1 MVNLKEEI
9 FRISSKEEF
18 ERIAL
23 EVFRYQAKNIPI
35 YREYIERL
43 RINPDEINHFEKIP
57 FLPIQFFKSKEI
69 KPSGLEVQAIFVSSG
84 TTGNQT
90 SRHFVTDIELYIK
103 SFTSAFNHFY
113 GNPSEYCILA
123 LLPSYIERQ
132 GSSLVFM
139 VDRLIKQSQ
148 HPESGFFLNEF
159 DNLAEIL
166 NRLDSNGQKCLLI
179 GVSFALADFT
189 ERHTFKLKNSIVMET
204 GGMKGRRK
212 EMIREELHHQ
222 LCSAFGVKEIHSEY
236 GMTELLS
243 QAYSDGKGIFK
254 CPNWMKV
261 VVRDPYDPF
270 TTLSHQ
276 KAGAISI
283 IDLANIY
290 SCSFIQTEDLGKT
303 YDDGSFEILG
313 RMNEAQLRG
322 CNLLVY

>member
-9 FRISSKEEF
+9 FQISSKEEF

-23 EVFRYQAKNIPI
+23 EVFRYQAQNIPI
-35 YREYIERL
+35 YKEYIERL
-43 RINPDEINHFEKIP
+43 RINPDEISYFEKIP
-57 FLPIQFFKSKEI
+57 FLPIQFFKSREI
-69 KPSGLEVQAIFVSSG
+69 KPSGVETQAIFVSSG

-90 SRHFVTDIELYIK
+90 SKHFVTDIELYIK
-103 SFTSAFNHFY
+103 SFTLAFSHFY
-113 GNPSEYCILA
+113 GNPTDYCILA

-139 VDRLIKQSQ
+139 VDRLIKQSK
-148 HPESGFFLNEF
+148 HPGSGFFLNEF

-166 NRLDSNGQKCLLI
+166 NHLDSNGQKCLLI
-179 GVSFALADFT
+179 GVSFALVDFT
-189 ERHTFKLKNSIVMET
+189 ESHTFKLKNSIVMET

-222 LCSAFGVKEIHSEY
+222 LCSAFGLKEIHSEY

-243 QAYSDGKGIFK
+243 QAYSEGKGIFK

-261 VVRDPYDPF
+261 VIRDPYDPF

-276 KAGAISI
+276 KAGAVNI

-303 YDDGSFEILG
+303 YGDGAFEILG

>member
-1 MVNLKEEI
+1 MNNL
-9 FRISSKEEF
+9 ISSIFSINSDEQF

-23 EVFRYQAKNIPI
+23 EIFRFQAENIPT
-35 YREYIERL
+35 YKEYINRL
-43 RINPDEINHFEKIP
+43 GVKVDEVKSIDKIP
-57 FLPIQFFKSKEI
+57 FLPIQFFKTRDI
-69 KPSGLEVQAIFVSSG
+69 KPIDFETETVFTSSG

-90 SRHFVTDIELYIK
+90 SKHHVVNKDLYIK
-103 SFTSAFNHFY
+103 SFTSAFKHFY

-123 LLPSYIERQ
+123 LLPSYLERQ

-139 VDRLIKQSQ
+139 VDSLIKLSN

-159 DNLAEIL
+159 DRLEEQVK
-166 NRLDSNGQKCLLI
+166 RLDQQGQKCLLI
-179 GVSFALADFT
+179 GVSFALIDFA
-189 ERHTFKLKNSIVMET
+189 EMHHFKLNNTIVMET

-212 EMIREELHHQ
+212 EMVREDLHKQ
-222 LCSAFGVKEIHSEY
+222 LCNAFGLKVIHSEY

-243 QAYSDGKGIFK
+243 QAYSNGNGVFR
-254 CPNWMKV
+254 CPPWMRIV
-261 VVRDPYDPF
+261 IRDPYDPF
-270 TTLSHQ
+270 TNLPNQRS
-276 KAGAISI
+276 GGVNI

-303 YDDGSFEILG
+303 FADKSFEILG

>member
-9 FRISSKEEF
+9 FQISSKEEF

-23 EVFRYQAKNIPI
+23 EVFRYQAQNIPI
-35 YREYIERL
+35 YKEYIERL
-43 RINPDEINHFEKIP
+43 RINPEEINHSEKIP
-57 FLPIQFFKSKEI
+57 FLPIQFFKSREI
-69 KPSGLEVQAIFVSSG
+69 KPIGVEASAVFESSG
-84 TTGNQT
+84 TTGSQT
-90 SRHFVTDIELYIK
+90 SRHFVADIELYIK
-103 SFTSAFNHFY
+103 SFTLAFSHFY
-113 GNPSEYCILA
+113 GNPADYCILA

-139 VDRLIKQSQ
+139 VDRLIKQSK

-179 GVSFALADFT
+179 GVSFALVDFT
-189 ERHTFKLKNSIVMET
+189 EKHTFKLKNSLVMET

-222 LCSAFGVKEIHSEY
+222 LCNAFGLKGIHSEY

-261 VVRDPYDPF
+261 VIRDPYDPF
-270 TTLSHQ
+270 STLSHQ
-276 KAGAISI
+276 KAGAVNI

-303 YDDGSFEILG
+303 HDDGSFEILG

>member
-1 MVNLKEEI
+1 MVDLKEEI
-9 FRISSKEEF
+9 FQISSKEEF

-23 EVFRYQAKNIPI
+23 EVFRYQTQNIPI
-35 YREYIERL
+35 YKEYIERL
-43 RINPDEINHFEKIP
+43 RINPGEIKHSEKIP
-57 FLPIQFFKSKEI
+57 FIPIQFFKSREI
-69 KPSGLEVQAIFVSSG
+69 KLAGVEANAVFESSG

-90 SRHFVTDIELYIK
+90 SRHFVTDIELYIR

-113 GNPSEYCILA
+113 GNPTDYCILA
-123 LLPSYIERQ
+123 LLPSYIERK

-179 GVSFALADFT
+179 GVSFALVDFT

-212 EMIREELHHQ
+212 EMIREELHHH
-222 LCSAFGVKEIHSEY
+222 LCNAFGLKEIHSEY

-243 QAYSDGKGIFK
+243 QAYSNGKGIFK

-261 VVRDPYDPF
+261 VVRDPYDPL

-276 KAGAISI
+276 KAGAINI

-290 SCSFIQTEDLGKT
+290 SCSFIQTEDLGRT

>member
-1 MVNLKEEI
+1 MDNLREGI
-9 FRISSKEEF
+9 FQISSKKEF

-23 EVFRYQAKNIPI
+23 EVFRYQAQNIPI
-35 YREYIERL
+35 YKEYIERL

-57 FLPIQFFKSKEI
+57 FLPIQFFKSREI
-69 KPSGLEVQAIFVSSG
+69 KPIGVEANAVFESSG

-90 SRHFVTDIELYIK
+90 SRHFVTNIDLYIK

-113 GNPSEYCILA
+113 GNPADYCILA

-139 VDRLIKQSQ
+139 VDRLIKQSK

-166 NRLDSNGQKCLLI
+166 DRLDSNGQKCLLM
-179 GVSFALADFT
+179 GVSFALVDFT
-189 ERHTFKLKNSIVMET
+189 EKHTFKLKNSIVMET

-222 LCSAFGVKEIHSEY
+222 LCNAFGLKEIHSEY

-276 KAGAISI
+276 KAGAINI

-290 SCSFIQTEDLGKT
+290 SCSYIQTEDLGKT